1 MTGMFIMYLF
11 CVILVI
17 FVSTVLAEIYIAINL
32 KRDEYE
38 LSKEIDDS
46 KIGEVYRD
54 DGINR
59 DQQTVNAIRAS
70 YLTLIIITCLLLL
83 LLASNV
89 K

>member
-1 MTGMFIMYLF
+1 MTRMFIMYLF

>member
-1 MTGMFIMYLF
+1 MFIMYLF
-11 CVILVI
+11 FGILVI

-46 KIGEVYRD
+46 NIGEIYSD

>member
-1 MTGMFIMYLF
+1 MFIMYLF

>member
-1 MTGMFIMYLF
+1 MYLF

>member
-1 MTGMFIMYLF
+1 MYLF
-11 CVILVI
+11 FGILVI

-46 KIGEVYRD
+46 NIGEIYSD

>member
-11 CVILVI
+11 FGILVI

>member
-1 MTGMFIMYLF
+1 MTRMFIMYLF
-11 CVILVI
+11 CGILVI

-46 KIGEVYRD
+46 KIGEIYSD

>member
-1 MTGMFIMYLF
+1 MYLF
-11 CVILVI
+11 FGILVI